1 MEGVIVVRSLLAALL
16 LVTMV
21 CGGLAPGVV
30 AQDASPAASPATAG
44 APLDLAAMALFPAD
58 IDAPNFGA
66 GSSRFEDAAV
76 TAADI
81 ATLAGLPEADVLAAL
96 QGFGYGRRYR
106 LNLEQPFAEGV
117 ATPVGAPNPIAR
129 RIGTTVTE
137 YATADGAAAG
147 FDYLERETE
156 ALDVVHPEAQDLPV
170 TTIGDET
177 DLTHYS
183 AIATDTNLP
192 YQELNLTFRVGN
204 LVGDVYYQDFTSQMP
219 DTAEV
224 EALAETLKA
233 RFEQVVAEGAPG
245 LSSQSIRAEAATD
258 YDGYLVLDGNVIPAV
273 GESAEAI
280 TALRESLGE
289 ATAVYTVQQPLGE
302 APYLAVWL
310 YQFPSADSAA
320 AWLAGDP
327 TAPMAVSDANYVD
340 VVEAPDAATIGE
352 ESRVYSYGYSLDAET
367 TSLGFAIFT
376 RVGDT
381 VARVQID
388 SLPDVP
394 QSVVQELAAVQ
405 AMCLESGECLY
416 PVVNPAPLLA
426 PVATPAA

>member
-1 MEGVIVVRSLLAALL
+1 
-16 LVTMV
+16 MV
-21 CGGLAPGVV
+21 
-30 AQDASPAASPATAG
+30 
-44 APLDLAAMALFPAD
+44 LFPAD
-58 IDAPNFGA
+58 VDEANFGA

-76 TAADI
+76 TAVDI
-81 ATLAGLPEADVLAAL
+81 ATLADLPEADVLGKL

-117 ATPVGAPNPIAR
+117 ATPVGAPNPIAK

-137 YATADGAAAG
+137 YATEDGATAG

-156 ALDVVHPEAQDLPV
+156 ALDVIHPVAQDLPV
-170 TTIGDET
+170 ATIGDET

-183 AIATDTNLP
+183 AITTDTNLP

-204 LVGDVYYQDFTSQMP
+204 LVGDVYYQDFTNQMP

-224 EALAETLKA
+224 EALAEKLKA
-233 RFEQVVAEGAPG
+233 RFEQVAAEGAPG
-245 LSSQSIRAEAATD
+245 LSSQIIRAEAATD
-258 YDGYLVLDGNVIPAV
+258 YDGYQVLDGNVIPAV
-273 GESAEAI
+273 GESAAAI
-280 TALRESLGE
+280 TAAREYLGE
-289 ATAVYTVQQPLGE
+289 ATIVYSVQQPLGD

-310 YQFPSADSAA
+310 YQFPSAESAA

-327 TAPMAVSDANYVD
+327 TAPMTLPDGSYVD
-340 VVEAPDAATIGE
+340 VVEVADAATIGE
-352 ESRVYSYGYSLDAET
+352 ESRVYSYGYPIDEET
-367 TSLGFAIFT
+367 TSLGYAIFT

-394 QSVVQELAAVQ
+394 LSVVQELADVQ
-405 AMCLESGECLY
+405 AMCLESGDCLY

-426 PVATPAA
+426 PEATLVATPAA